1 MNRQVTSL
9 LDLIYEE
16 PYKIAQFV
24 GFSDFRKFP
33 HNIWMQRILFSKK
46 KTITLQ
52 AHRGSYKT
60 TALSVCVALIMLLFP
75 TRTILLIRKTEN
87 DITTFVSQVKNILMS
102 DTFHSMAAILYDGHD
117 LIMTRATSFSLDT
130 SLNQAIS
137 GACQFDALSLTG
149 SLTGKHA
156 DIVITDDIV
165 TLKDRV
171 SRAEREQTKRQY
183 MELRNVVNRGGRTIN
198 TGTPWHKED
207 AFLLMGDIE
216 RYSIYETGMIT
227 KEEEEELRRSMSPS
241 LFAANYELKHIA
253 DEESLFDAPRFYD
266 GDIRKI
272 YQGIGHIDAAYG
284 GGDYTAYTVIRKADD
299 THYLVFGKL
308 WGKHVDDCLG
318 EISAYQKALRVGTIY
333 TEKNAD
339 KGYLRKE
346 LIKRMIP
353 AKTYSENMNKF
364 IKISTYLRSNWENI
378 YFLRDTDPEYIQQ
391 ILDYTENAEHD
402 DAPDSLACCIR
413 RFKKGA
419 RYL

>member
-1 MNRQVTSL
+1 MSQHSREILNL
-9 LDLIYEE
+9 LYDE
-16 PYKIAQFV
+16 PYRIAHFV
-24 GFSDFRKFP
+24 GFRDFREFP
-33 HNIWMQRILFSKK
+33 HNEWMKKILFSDKP
-46 KTITLQ
+46 TMTLQ

-60 TALSVCVALIMLLFP
+60 TALSVCVAILMVLFP
-75 TRTILLIRKTEN
+75 HKKILLIRKTEN
-87 DITTFVSQVKNILMS
+87 DIMTFAAQVKNILLS
-102 DTFHSMAAILYDGHD
+102 ATFQQLVWSLYHKKQ
-117 LIMTRATSFSLDT
+117 LTLTKATSFSVDT
-130 SLNQAIS
+130 NLNDGIGGS
-137 GACQFDALSLTG
+137 YQFDALSLTG

-183 MELRNVVNRGGRTIN
+183 MELLNVVNRGGRIIN

-207 AFLLMGDIE
+207 AFLLMGDID
-216 RYSIYETGMIT
+216 RYSIYDTGMIT
-227 KEEEEELRRSMSPS
+227 DEQEKKLRQGMSPS

-253 DEESLFDAPRFYD
+253 DEESMFDAPKFYD